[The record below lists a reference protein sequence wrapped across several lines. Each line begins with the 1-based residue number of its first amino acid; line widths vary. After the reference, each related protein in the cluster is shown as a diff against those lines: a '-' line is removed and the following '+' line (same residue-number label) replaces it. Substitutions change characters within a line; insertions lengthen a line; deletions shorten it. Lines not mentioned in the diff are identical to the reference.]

1 MVDTM
6 EIYKITQGMT
16 YKYATKYHNVR
27 QTYNGYSYMSK
38 LEAGQAFELD
48 VRMKAGEIISW
59 ERQVKI
65 DLQAY
70 GKHICNYYIDFVA
83 TRKDGIK
90 EYIEVKGMET
100 DVWKMKWKM
109 FEAKMAI
116 EDPRAELI
124 IVK

>member
-1 MVDTM
+1 MS
-6 EIYKITQGMT
+6 YNRFQ
-16 YKYATKYHNVR
+16 TKYKNVK

-38 LEAGQAFELD
+38 LEAQQAFELD
-48 VRMKAGEIISW
+48 CRLKAKEIISW

-83 TRKDGIK
+83 TRKDGVR

-100 DVWKMKWKM
+100 DVWKIKWKM
-109 FEAKMAI
+109 FSAKMAI
-116 EDPRAELI
+116 EDPKAILTI
-124 IVK
+124 IK

>member
-1 MVDTM
+1 MS
-6 EIYKITQGMT
+6 YNRFQ
-16 YKYATKYHNVR
+16 TKYKNVK

-38 LEAGQAFELD
+38 LEAQQAFELD
-48 VRMKAGEIISW
+48 CRLKAKEIISW

-83 TRKDGIK
+83 TRKDGVK
-90 EYIEVKGMET
+90 EYIEVKGFET
-100 DVWKMKWKM
+100 DVFKIKYKM
-109 FEAKMAI
+109 FKAKMSI
-116 EDPRAELI
+116 EDPSAQLI